1 MPWTLTRTASLLRLR
16 GHILATALLLATGTA
31 CAQAPPAGS
40 QMPPASLPSPPPPAL
55 ADQFRAFCRDR
66 PAGCDNNY
74 VGQSDRFL
82 SERATRALDE
92 ERLRQQQL
100 QQQQTPG
107 R

>member
-1 MPWTLTRTASLLRLR
+1 LHRRR
-16 GHILATALLLATGTA
+16 GLVSAGALLFAAGAAL
-31 CAQAPPAGS
+31 AQAPPAGAPS
-40 QMPPASLPSPPPPAL
+40 QPHSPPPPAL

-74 VGQSDRFL
+74 AGQSDRFL

-92 ERLRQQQL
+92 ERLRL
-100 QQQQTPG
+100 QQQQEQMRG